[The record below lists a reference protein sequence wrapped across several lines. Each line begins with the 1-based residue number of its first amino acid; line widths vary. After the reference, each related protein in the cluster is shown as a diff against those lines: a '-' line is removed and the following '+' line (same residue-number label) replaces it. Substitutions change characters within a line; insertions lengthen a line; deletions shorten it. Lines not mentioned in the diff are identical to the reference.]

1 MQQLILFDT
10 KERGNRTAPFS
21 APRWQSDRAQR
32 PADGLKQTVER
43 GRDGFARTTAAPGG
57 VEAEKELILAV
68 MHTTD
73 AQAFRE
79 GLRQFMTEEE
89 KAAMAAAKALSL
101 NYQIMHLL
109 DRVTR
114 RLTLR
119 WASLSDWDGLAEIVA
134 VETIRAGTRCIL
146 LDMGVRGSR
155 GLKGQVVFRIAT
167 TEIREYRGPIPMSA
181 IQLLLDTNW
190 FVRLAVIEP
199 LFGPKNGVITSMAQA
214 RKLLAKPVDP
224 LIIGYLGPQIS
235 VVSKELAGVA
245 RKERKWGPIFICA
258 HWDEVASP

>member
-10 KERGNRTAPFS
+10 TEREDRTAPFG
-21 APRWQSDRAQR
+21 APRWQSDRGQR
-32 PADGLKQTVER
+32 PADTLQQSVER
-43 GRDGFARTTAAPGG
+43 GCDGFARTRAAPGD
-57 VEAEKELILAV
+57 VELEKKLILAA

-73 AQAFRE
+73 TQEFHDR
-79 GLRQFMTEEE
+79 LRQFMTEEE
-89 KAAMAAAKALSL
+89 KAAMATAEALSL
-101 NYQIMHLL
+101 NYQIMHLV

-146 LDMGVRGSR
+146 LDMGARGSR

-199 LFGPKNGVITSMAQA
+199 LFGPNNRAIASMAQA

-224 LIIGYLGPQIS
+224 LIIGYLGPQVS

-258 HWDEVASP
+258 HWDEVP